1 MAGNEE
7 VWKPGNFPPGRGR
20 IFIFNPGEGSP
31 AGLIKFANRPEFHP
45 RYFIIKNIQLQ
56 KDPGAIP
63 FAGLKSF
70 LQMFCKDLLRET
82 RP

>member
-1 MAGNEE
+1 
-7 VWKPGNFPPGRGR
+7 
-20 IFIFNPGEGSP
+20 
-31 AGLIKFANRPEFHP
+31 
-45 RYFIIKNIQLQ
+45 LQ